1 MSNIREQM
9 TFHVLT
15 LPHTQTTLEYEAC
28 AYTSKVRK
36 FCNMMKSLGHKVY
49 LYASEENEAAVDEL
63 ITVAPKKDQKKWFGN
78 NDFKKN
84 FFNISWDA
92 KGEHWQI
99 TNQRAIHEI
108 AKRINQK
115 DFICIIGGVCQK
127 PVADAFPHIMSVEIG
142 IGYEGV
148 FAPYRVYES
157 YAHMHYVQGLIHDDN
172 GRYFDTVI
180 PNYFESKNFP
190 YKEKKDDYYLFLGRF
205 IARKGPEIAA
215 EVTRRIGAKLIM
227 AGQGVK
233 KKEGNK
239 IIGDEIT
246 IEGDHIEHVGHA
258 DVKQRAK
265 LLSNAKAV
273 FMPTTYIEP
282 FGGVSIEALLC
293 GTPVIASDFGA
304 FPENIKH
311 GVHGYRFRTIG
322 EAVWAA
328 KNVDKLNNKKIHDY
342 AVKNFSVD
350 RIKYMYQAYFEQLQT
365 LWKEGFYSDWDRSV
379 SLYGRYSNNN

>member
-1 MSNIREQM
+1 M

-63 ITVAPKKDQKKWFGN
+63 ITVAPKKDQKKWFGD
-78 NDFKKN
+78 NDFKQN
-84 FFNISWDA
+84 FFNISWNPEDD
-92 KGEHWQI
+92 HWAE
-99 TNQRAIHEI
+99 TNKRAIVAI
-108 AKRINQK
+108 KKRIDKK

-127 PVADAFPHIMSVEIG
+127 KIADTFPKHMSVEFG

-148 FAPYRVYES
+148 FAPFRVYES
-157 YAHMHYVQGLIHDDN
+157 YAQMNYVHGRLGDDN
-172 GRYFDTVI
+172 GHFFDSVI
-180 PNYFESKNFP
+180 PNYFEPENFP
-190 YKEKKDDYYLFLGRF
+190 FKAKKEDYYLFLGRF
-205 IARKGPEIAA
+205 IKRKGPEIAA
-215 EVTRRIGAKLIM
+215 EATRRIGKRLVM
-227 AGQGVK
+227 AGQGVREVK
-233 KKEGNK
+233 GNK
-239 IIGDEIT
+239 IIGDDISVS
-246 IEGDHIEHVGHA
+246 GDHILHVGHA
-258 DVKQRAK
+258 DVRQRAA
-265 LLSNAKAV
+265 LIRNATAV
-273 FMPTTYIEP
+273 FMPTTYLEP

-311 GVHGYRFRTIG
+311 GIHGYRFRTMG

-328 KNVDKLNNKKIHDY
+328 KNVGKLNNKKIHDY

-350 RIKYMYQAYFEQLQT
+350 RVRYLYQAYFEQLQT
-365 LWKEGFYSDWDRSV
+365 LWEDGFYSEWSKGV
-379 SLYGRYSNNN
+379 SKYKRYSKS